1 MEKPS
6 YTAITVERRGDA
18 DSVTLNRPERL
29 NALDHA
35 MVDDVLESFGA
46 AAEDWACRVIV
57 LRGAGR
63 AFCAGVDI
71 KETTSARVEDPNQ
84 ILCAMGS
91 DVREGL
97 PAFIEKRPPAL
108 RAGLAGEGGICCQA

>member
-46 AAEDWACRVIV
+46 AAEGRACPVIV
-57 LRGAGR
+57 LRGAGH
-63 AFCAGVDI
+63 AFYA
-71 KETTSARVEDPNQ
+71 DPRFGQ
-84 ILCAMGS
+84 G
-91 DVREGL
+91 
-97 PAFIEKRPPAL
+97 
-108 RAGLAGEGGICCQA
+108 

>member
-71 KETTSARVEDPNQ
+71 KETTSARVEDPTR
-84 ILCAMGS
+84 LSAPWAATCA
-91 DVREGL
+91 R
-97 PAFIEKRPPAL
+97 ACRPSSRSGRL
-108 RAGLAGEGGICCQA
+108 RFGQG